1 MAGKKRKVY
10 VYDLREFREN
20 NKRLIDWF
28 SNQDEGDKASE
39 SSKTKKL

>member
-20 NKRLIDWF
+20 NKRLID
-28 SNQDEGDKASE
+28 
-39 SSKTKKL
+39 